1 MIYLDYNATTPLCD
15 AAREAMLPY
24 LGGKFGN
31 PSSVH
36 AAGRE
41 ARAAIDNARD
51 KIAALLH
58 AKPGEI
64 IFTGGATESCNLG
77 VLGLARSASAG
88 GLPGVPSAKPGHI
101 ISNKAEHHAVLHAV
115 EHLEDREGF
124 EVTWLNVS
132 KTGMVDLDQ
141 LADSIRPD
149 TKLVSIMTA
158 NNETGVIQPMREISR
173 ICRERGVL
181 LHSDMVQ
188 AFGKIPVI
196 PSEVENG
203 AAGKAATWTGRPEA
217 ERTGSERIKPRENI
231 ETLTQ
236 RDPSIP
242 KAFGTQDD
250 LGSLVDCAS
259 FAAHK
264 FYGPK
269 GTGFLFLRSGLPIEP
284 LMFGGAHENQRRPG
298 TENVAGVAGMAAAAE
313 WVLRN
318 ADGERQRQAQLRDDF
333 WTRIAKL
340 FPDAQQ
346 NGDPAHRLANT
357 LNASFIGVDSETMLM
372 ALDLE
377 GVCASSGSACMVGSV
392 RASHVLLA
400 MGLPMESARS
410 AIRFSLGRPTTAE
423 EIAGAADALEQI
435 AKRTKDAREYA
446 LA

>member
-24 LGGKFGN
+24 LGRYFGN

-51 KIAALLH
+51 KLGALLR

-77 VLGLARSASAG
+77 VLGLARSSSSRG
-88 GLPGVPSAKPGHI
+88 GHI
-101 ISNKAEHHAVLHAV
+101 ISNKAEHHAVLHPL
-115 EHLEDREGF
+115 EHLEQHEGF

-132 KTGMVDLDQ
+132 ESGMVDLDQ

-149 TKLVSIMTA
+149 TRFVSIMTA
-158 NNETGVIQPMREISR
+158 NNETGVIQPMREISQ
-173 ICRERGVL
+173 ICRDRGVL

-188 AFGKIPVI
+188 AFGKTDVD
-196 PSEVENG
+196 V
-203 AAGKAATWTGRPEA
+203 
-217 ERTGSERIKPRENI
+217 
-231 ETLTQ
+231 
-236 RDPSIP
+236 
-242 KAFGTQDD
+242 
-250 LGSLVDCAS
+250 SLVDVAS

-269 GTGFLFLRSGLPIEP
+269 GTGFLCLRAGLPIQP
-284 LMFGGAHENQRRPG
+284 IMFGGAHENQRRPG
-298 TENVAGVAGMAAAAE
+298 TENVAGIAGMAAAAE
-313 WVLRN
+313 WILR
-318 ADGERQRQAQLRDDF
+318 DRETEQERRAQLRDQLWRSIVD
-333 WTRIAKL
+333 I

-346 NGDPAHRLANT
+346 NGDPTHRLANT

-377 GVCASSGSACMVGSV
+377 GICASSGSACMVGSV

-400 MGLPMESARS
+400 MGLPMERARS
-410 AIRFSLGRPTTAE
+410 AIRLSLGKWTTAK
-423 EIAGAADALEQI
+423 EIADAGEALDRI

>member
-15 AAREAMLPY
+15 PAREAMLPY
-24 LGGKFGN
+24 LDRHFGN

-51 KIAALLH
+51 KLGALLR

-64 IFTGGATESCNLG
+64 IFTGGATESCNLA
-77 VLGLARSASAG
+77 VLGLARSSSSRG
-88 GLPGVPSAKPGHI
+88 GHL
-101 ISNKAEHHAVLHAV
+101 ISNKAEHHAVLHPL
-115 EHLEDREGF
+115 EHLEQHEGF

-132 KTGMVDLDQ
+132 ESGMVDLDQ

-149 TKLVSIMTA
+149 TRLVSIMTA
-158 NNETGVIQPMREISR
+158 NNETGVIQPMREISQ
-173 ICRERGVL
+173 ICRDRGVL

-188 AFGKIPVI
+188 AFGKTDVD
-196 PSEVENG
+196 V
-203 AAGKAATWTGRPEA
+203 
-217 ERTGSERIKPRENI
+217 
-231 ETLTQ
+231 
-236 RDPSIP
+236 
-242 KAFGTQDD
+242 
-250 LGSLVDCAS
+250 SLVDVAS

-269 GTGFLFLRSGLPIEP
+269 GTGFLCLRAGLPIQP
-284 LMFGGAHENQRRPG
+284 IMFGGAHENQRRPG
-298 TENVAGVAGMAAAAE
+298 TENVAGIAGMAAAAE
-313 WVLRN
+313 WILR
-318 ADGERQRQAQLRDDF
+318 DREKEQERRAQLRDQL
-333 WTRIAKL
+333 WRSIADV

-346 NGDPAHRLANT
+346 NGDPADRLANT

-377 GVCASSGSACMVGSV
+377 GICASSGSACMVGSV

-400 MGLPMESARS
+400 MGLPMERARS
-410 AIRFSLGRPTTAE
+410 AIRFSLGKWTTAE
-423 EIAGAADALEQI
+423 EIAATGDALDRI

>member
-1 MIYLDYNATTPLCD
+1 MMIYLDYNATTPLCD

-24 LGGKFGN
+24 LGRYFGN

-51 KIAALLH
+51 KLGALLR

-77 VLGLARSASAG
+77 VLGLARSSSSRG
-88 GLPGVPSAKPGHI
+88 GHI
-101 ISNKAEHHAVLHAV
+101 ISNKAEHHAVLHPL
-115 EHLEDREGF
+115 EHLEQQEGF

-132 KTGMVDLDQ
+132 ESGMVDLDQ

-149 TKLVSIMTA
+149 TRLVSIMTA
-158 NNETGVIQPMREISR
+158 NNETGVIQPMREISQ
-173 ICRERGVL
+173 ICRDRGVL
-181 LHSDMVQ
+181 LHSDTVQ
-188 AFGKIPVI
+188 AFGKTDVD
-196 PSEVENG
+196 V
-203 AAGKAATWTGRPEA
+203 
-217 ERTGSERIKPRENI
+217 
-231 ETLTQ
+231 
-236 RDPSIP
+236 
-242 KAFGTQDD
+242 
-250 LGSLVDCAS
+250 SLVDVAS

-269 GTGFLFLRSGLPIEP
+269 GTGFLCLRAGLPIQP
-284 LMFGGAHENQRRPG
+284 IMFGGAHENQRRPG
-298 TENVAGVAGMAAAAE
+298 TENVAGIAGMAAAAE
-313 WVLRN
+313 WILR
-318 ADGERQRQAQLRDDF
+318 DRETEQERRAQLRDQLWRSIVDV
-333 WTRIAKL
+333 

-346 NGDPAHRLANT
+346 NGDPTHRLANT

-377 GVCASSGSACMVGSV
+377 GICASSGSACMVGSV

-400 MGLPMESARS
+400 MGLPMERARS
-410 AIRFSLGRPTTAE
+410 AIRFSLGKWTTAE
-423 EIAGAADALEQI
+423 EIAEAGDALDRI

>member
-24 LGGKFGN
+24 LNRHFGN

-41 ARAAIDNARD
+41 ARAAIDDARD
-51 KIAALLH
+51 KLAAFLN

-64 IFTGGATESCNLG
+64 IFTSGATESCNLG
-77 VLGLARSASAG
+77 VLGLARSASSRG
-88 GLPGVPSAKPGHI
+88 GHI
-101 ISNKAEHHAVLHAV
+101 ISNKAEHHAVLNAV
-115 EHLEDREGF
+115 EHLENCEGF

-132 KTGMVDLDQ
+132 KNGMVDLDQ

-158 NNETGVIQPMREISR
+158 NNETGVVQPMREISR
-173 ICRERGVL
+173 LCRERGVL

-196 PSEVENG
+196 PSEVEG
-203 AAGKAATWTGRPEA
+203 SRGDA
-217 ERTGSERIKPRENI
+217 EK
-231 ETLTQ
+231 LTQ
-236 RDPSIP
+236 RDPSTP
-242 KAFGTQDD
+242 LRFAQDD
-250 LGSLVDCAS
+250 FGSLVDAGS

-269 GTGFLFLRSGLPIEP
+269 GTGFLFLRSGLPIQP

-313 WVLRN
+313 WVLRD
-318 ADGERQRQAQLRDDF
+318 ADAERQRQAQLRDDF

-346 NGDPAHRLANT
+346 NGDQTHRLANT
-357 LNASFIGVDSETMLM
+357 LNTSFIGVDSETMLM

-410 AIRFSLGRPTTAE
+410 AIRFSLGRRTTAE
-423 EIAGAADALEQI
+423 EIANAADALERI